1 MYTLIAI
8 IGNALFMTQKT
19 KLLSL
24 IFITFI
30 MLKSISS
37 WSYEHQLNILIIN
50 SYHQDY
56 PWTLGQNKAFKKHIK
71 KQLPYANIK
80 FTTENLNTK
89 QVAPTEKYHQSF
101 INYFYVKYQ
110 QNLPDLIYVTDDNAT
125 NFVIEHISDI
135 HHYVN
140 VPIVFSG
147 VNNLQLFERYTK
159 PSNITGVFE
168 FKNLESNVALLKQLN
183 VQFNSVLWIGDGG
196 TSDSEIAK
204 QSKQVKQK
212 YPNINIKH
220 IAHNQLNQLLLLI
233 NEQPPAPII
242 ITSVGKLKDNSG
254 SLVSPEQT
262 INALA
267 ETKRLIMVTEDGYF
281 LKNNNPIL
289 GGYLTTS
296 TSQGK
301 VAAKLAAQAIHQ
313 QSADNIPTINEAP
326 VELVIDWLQLDKLNL
341 SLPEELSVSAI
352 TLNKPQPFL
361 AKNSQKII
369 WLISS
374 LLIAF
379 LLGLIIL
386 LSLNRQ
392 KKLVIKKQTTDPLT
406 GLANRIGL
414 AQVIKDT
421 QCPVIALLDINDFNA
436 LSNFYGAITADAIII
451 KLANYLRRN
460 LLNNV
465 SLFRVNHDQFVL
477 MIDRHDT
484 DININDIV
492 VNIITHFKLHDLIE
506 QGIKIRISLSAGISS
521 IDSKSPLIEANAA
534 LAQAKNKH
542 EHFVTYKKN
551 DCIAKQQHQ
560 NILWAQKLRKA
571 LNEKRVQPFYQTIV
585 NNKTGKA
592 TKVEA
597 LVRLIDEDNSVIS
610 PFFFLDAA
618 KKSHQYEELTQT
630 VLMQSIKAI
639 ANNDMTVTINFTVE
653 DTQNTKTLTLLKD
666 LITTYNCGNRVI
678 IELTES
684 EGIENYQQAANFIKD
699 VKKLGCKVA
708 IDDFGTGYSNFMH
721 LVSLNADILKIDG
734 SIIQAVLSD
743 SNAEVIVKTLVTFAK
758 QLGMETVAEFVD
770 SKQILEKVTEL
781 GIDYSQGFYL
791 SKPEP
796 EMPVE

>member
-1 MYTLIAI
+1 
-8 IGNALFMTQKT
+8 MTQKN
-19 KLLSL
+19 KRLLL
-24 IFITFI
+24 AFITFL
-30 MLKSISS
+30 MLNSISS
-37 WSYEHQLNILIIN
+37 WSHEQQLNILIIN

-89 QVAPTEKYHQSF
+89 QVAPTEEYHQSF
-101 INYFYVKYQ
+101 INYFHVKYR

-125 NFVIEHISDI
+125 NFVIEHIKDI
-135 HHYVN
+135 HHYAN

-147 VNNLQLFERYTK
+147 VNNLQLFEKYTK

-168 FKNLESNVALLKQLN
+168 FKNLESNVALLKKLN
-183 VQFNSVLWIGDGG
+183 VQFNSVLWVGDGG
-196 TSDSEIAK
+196 TSDSEITK

-212 YPNINIKH
+212 YPNINIKR
-220 IAHNQLNQLLLLI
+220 IAHNQLSQLLHLI

-267 ETKRLIMVTEDGYF
+267 ETKRLILVTEDGYF

-301 VAAKLAAQAIHQ
+301 VAAKLAAQTIHQ
-313 QSADNIPTINEAP
+313 QSADNIPPFNEAP
-326 VELVIDWLQLDKLNL
+326 VELVIDWLLLDKLNL
-341 SLPEELSVSAI
+341 SLPEKLNASARI
-352 TLNKPQPFL
+352 LNKPQPFL
-361 AKNSQKII
+361 AKNSRKMI

-374 LLIAF
+374 LLIIF
-379 LLGLIIL
+379 LFGLIISI
-386 LSLNRQ
+386 SLNRQ
-392 KKLVIKKQTTDPLT
+392 KRLVIKKQTTDPLT
-406 GLANRIGL
+406 GLTNRIGL
-414 AQVIKDT
+414 AQAIKDIK
-421 QCPVIALLDINDFNA
+421 CPVIALLDINDFNA
-436 LSNFYGAITADAIII
+436 LSNFYGPITADAIII
-451 KLANYLRRN
+451 KLANYLRSN
-460 LLNNV
+460 LLSNV
-465 SLFRVNHDQFVL
+465 SLFHISHDQFVL
-477 MIDRHDT
+477 VIDRHGT

-492 VNIITHFKLHDLIE
+492 ANIITHFKQHDLIE

-534 LAQAKNKH
+534 LAYAKNKH

-551 DCIAKQQHQ
+551 DRIAKQQHQ

-571 LNEKRVQPFYQTIV
+571 LSEKRVQPFYQAIV

-597 LVRLIDEDNSVIS
+597 LVRLINEDNSVVS

-618 KKSHQYEELTQT
+618 KKSHQYEELTHT

-639 ANNDMTVTINFTVE
+639 ENNEMTVSVNFTVE
-653 DTQNTKTLTLLKD
+653 DTQNIKTFALLKE
-666 LITTYNCGNRVI
+666 LVTTHRCGNRVI

-684 EGIENYQQAANFIKD
+684 EGIENYQQAVDFIKD
-699 VKKLGCKVA
+699 VKQLGCKVA

-721 LVSLNADILKIDG
+721 IVSLNADILKIDG
-734 SIIQAVLSD
+734 SIIQAILTD
-743 SNAEVIVKTLVTFAK
+743 NNAEVIVKTLVTFAK

-770 SKQILEKVTEL
+770 SQEILDKVTEL
-781 GIDYSQGFYL
+781 DVDYSQGFYL

-796 EMPVE
+796 EIIPSPLSYFPLSEN